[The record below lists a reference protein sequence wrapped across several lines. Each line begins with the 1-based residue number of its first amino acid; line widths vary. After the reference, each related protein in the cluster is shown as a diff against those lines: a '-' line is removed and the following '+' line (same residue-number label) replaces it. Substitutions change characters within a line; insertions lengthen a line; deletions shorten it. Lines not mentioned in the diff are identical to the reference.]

1 MNTAPL
7 IASPSIPYWRVWV
20 DANGTSRQTRHQL
33 GGHQFTGFAKGAD
46 PLWSACHGSDADN
59 VITLVLPAGGIYDWH
74 ENPRPQWIIPL
85 SGAWAVE
92 TMDGLIVTMG
102 AGELS
107 FGGDQGSRDGRG
119 HRSWTMGSKEA
130 VLLLI
135 QVGQPPPWLPLAD
148 ES

>member
-1 MNTAPL
+1 MNAAPL
-7 IASPSIPYWRVWV
+7 IPSPNIPYWRVWV
-20 DANGTSRQTRHQL
+20 DANGISRQTRHQL
-33 GGHQFTGFAKGAD
+33 GGHQFKTFARGAD

-102 AGELS
+102 AGDLS
-107 FGGDQGSRDGRG
+107 FGGDQGSRGSRG
-119 HRSWTMGSKEA
+119 HRSWTMGGKEA

-135 QVGQPPPWLPLAD
+135 QVAQPPPWLPMGVG
-148 ES
+148 S

>member
-1 MNTAPL
+1 MNATPL
-7 IASPSIPYWRVWV
+7 IPSPSIPYWRVWV
-20 DANGTSRQTRHQL
+20 DANGTSRQTQHQL
-33 GGHQFTGFAKGAD
+33 GGHQFTAFAKGAD

-119 HRSWTMGSKEA
+119 HRSWTMGSEEA

-135 QVGQPPPWLPLAD
+135 QVEQPPPWLPLAVD
-148 ES
+148 S